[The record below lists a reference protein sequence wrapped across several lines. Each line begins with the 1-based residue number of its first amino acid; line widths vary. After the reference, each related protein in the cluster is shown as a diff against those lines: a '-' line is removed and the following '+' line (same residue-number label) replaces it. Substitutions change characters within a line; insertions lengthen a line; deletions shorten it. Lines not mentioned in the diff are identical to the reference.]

1 MDGLV
6 RAVGDGITGLVG
18 GSIAAIG
25 DALGGMVAAL
35 GSALPPGAL
44 PIIGVVVAFVFLWL
58 MIRR

>member
-44 PIIGVVVAFVFLWL
+44 PIIGVVAAFVLLWL
-58 MIRR
+58 VIRR

>member
-25 DALGGMVAAL
+25 DAIGGMVSAL
-35 GSALPPGAL
+35 GAALPPGAL
-44 PIIGVVVAFVFLWL
+44 PVIGVVAVLLFAWVIL
-58 MIRR
+58 RR